1 MKKLWAHFEQIWKK
15 ENKKQSQYK
24 KWSFSLGI
32 SSVYMN
38 KSEGNCGFGHIY
50 WRNPW
55 WRTSFFVQ
63 WIKIICNASFVFK
76 MKSCVLNKFSSSV
89 EQSVS
94 IIDYFAQASLTKFC
108 TANIFRIKR
117 ADIKNMKSFSR
128 FMVKYSIQTLQFS
141 PVGRDMSTLEA

>member
-1 MKKLWAHFEQIWKK
+1 MKFFIRDFFSIYEQIWRKLRIWSYLLKK
-15 ENKKQSQYK
+15 SLMEN
-24 KWSFSLGI
+24 FI
-32 SSVYMN
+32 
-38 KSEGNCGFGHIY
+38 
-50 WRNPW
+50 
-55 WRTSFFVQ
+55 FVQ
-63 WIKIICNASFVFK
+63 WIEIICNASFVFK

-128 FMVKYSIQTLQFS
+128 FMVKYYFPLQFS
-141 PVGRDMSTLEA
+141 PVGRDMSTLEAWFLEFDLVH